1 MKNYTIIRGE
11 NKYSAFSGTQLIA
24 QMFKNLNLE
33 EKIHSIFK
41 SPLSNR
47 AYKPLAYIKS
57 IVAGLLTG
65 ADCIS
70 DINHIKDDD
79 ALKHI
84 WEIETIPHNSRI
96 GSFLAKQD
104 IRQIDGTHSLLQNI
118 AINTV
123 KKSNLKEITFDPDA
137 TFIETGKQNLSK
149 KCYKGFKALQILYGF
164 IAETQG
170 CIYSEFRD
178 GNISPA
184 SGLYKQ
190 LINVDKL
197 LLRNGIKLK
206 NYRADAASYQANIIN
221 YCKNKIFFIRAKN
234 YGIDYSVIDKWKP
247 LLDRCG
253 TKIDDY
259 EIGETVH
266 AMENT
271 EPFRLVVARKKKGYD
286 DPNLFGE
293 YYYEYYAIAT
303 NSDLSPNEVYNF
315 YNLRGTCEY
324 YIKTMKWDYSLRKL
338 PTGSFNANAI
348 WVNIAGLVYNVM
360 KHFCLITGINRN
372 LKSLRFL
379 LFNTVGRIVNHSGR
393 LLLKL
398 YLSKKEFQNYNDILF
413 AIQKL

>member
-24 QMFKNLNLE
+24 QMFKNLNLG
-33 EKIHSIFK
+33 EKISSVFE
-41 SPLSNR
+41 SPSSNR
-47 AYKPLAYIKS
+47 AYEPLIYIKS
-57 IVAGLLTG
+57 IVTGLLTG

-70 DINHIKDDD
+70 DINRLKDDD
-79 ALKHI
+79 TLKYI
-84 WEIETIPHNSRI
+84 WEIEKIPHNSRI

-104 IRQIDGTHSLLQNI
+104 IRQIDGIHSLLQNI

-137 TFIETGKQNLSK
+137 TFIEANKQNLSK
-149 KCYKGFKALQILYGF
+149 KCYKGFNAMQILYGF
-164 IAETQG
+164 VAETQS
-170 CIYSEFRD
+170 CIYSEFKK
-178 GNISPA
+178 GNVSPA
-184 SGLYKQ
+184 SGLYEQ

-221 YCKNKIFFIRAKN
+221 YCLDKTFFIRAKN
-234 YGIDYSVIDKWKP
+234 YGIDYSVIDKWEP
-247 LLDRCG
+247 LCDRYG
-253 TKIDDY
+253 TKIDGC

-271 EPFRLVVARKKKGYD
+271 ESFRLAVTRKKKKYN

-303 NSDLSPNEVYNF
+303 NSDLSPNEAYNF

-338 PTGSFNANAI
+338 PTGSFNANAV
-348 WVNIAGLVYNVM
+348 WVNIAGLIYNVI
-360 KHFCLITGINRN
+360 KHFSLITGINRN

-398 YLSKKEFQNYNDILF
+398 YMSKKGFRNYNDILSSL
-413 AIQKL
+413 QKI